1 MSIMSDYQQN
11 KESADIFTQAIKDLA
26 SKPKNLENLNSYL
39 SFHFSTWLNKW
50 ANTPEGL
57 AKEMEFFANIGE
69 AVR

>member
-26 SKPKNLENLNSYL
+26 SKPENLENLNSYL

-57 AKEMEFFANIGE
+57 SEELKMFAEMD
-69 AVR
+69 VL